1 MLAKAGGAANIADM
15 PRRMSIALRLRA
27 LAVFTAILC
36 VAPLAV
42 VHGRVSAA
50 FGPQAP
56 RFFEGRAFAA
66 SLPVALTPPTLDP
79 DLRLVSM
86 IAADIDADGDL
97 DVVASDGSLD
107 LVVWTNDGTG
117 RLTRKYPEPSSGG
130 LDQRPTQTL
139 DSHEATADSVLPPRG
154 SACGVRSE
162 QRLGLAVVGAHLVPP
177 LPARFPAVAGVRTP
191 RAPPASIV

>member
-1 MLAKAGGAANIADM
+1 M
-15 PRRMSIALRLRA
+15 PRRMSIALRLRT

-36 VAPLAV
+36 VGPLAM
-42 VHGRVSAA
+42 VHGHVPAEAA
-50 FGPQAP
+50 PDSP
-56 RFFEGRAFAA
+56 RFFDGRAFAA
-66 SLPVALTPPTLDP
+66 ALPVALTPPTLDP

-86 IAADIDADGDL
+86 VAADIDADGDL
-97 DVVASDGSLD
+97 DVVASDGSLN

-130 LDQRPTQTL
+130 LDQRPAQTL
-139 DSHEATADSVLPPRG
+139 ERQDATADGVLPPRG
-154 SACGVRSE
+154 SACCVRSE
-162 QRLGLAVVGAHLVPP
+162 QRLGLAVVGAHLVLP